1 VITSSFKT
9 ISGSVS
15 QLTACCSSCPLYW
28 QVVFVHYFRA
38 LLPHF
43 RNMLSLKLCH
53 LQKVFTFILS
63 YGEETSFSFAG
74 DITTPETFL
83 KAIGRGSET
92 KMTFDTW
99 DALWKTD
106 GQALKKAGLAVR
118 DRRCVLF
125 THVPRR

>member
-1 VITSSFKT
+1 VPSPK
-9 ISGSVS
+9 
-15 QLTACCSSCPLYW
+15 
-28 QVVFVHYFRA
+28 
-38 LLPHF
+38 
-43 RNMLSLKLCH
+43 
-53 LQKVFTFILS
+53 
-63 YGEETSFSFAG
+63 G

-118 DRRCVLF
+118 DRRYILWAMERYRQQDNPADYA
-125 THVPRR
+125 HEPRPKKKIRGHGPAVQFGKRIRSRRRK